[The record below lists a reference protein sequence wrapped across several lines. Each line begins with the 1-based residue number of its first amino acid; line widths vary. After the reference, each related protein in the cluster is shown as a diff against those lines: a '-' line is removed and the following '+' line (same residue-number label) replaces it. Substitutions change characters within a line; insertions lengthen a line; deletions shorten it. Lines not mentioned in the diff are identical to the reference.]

1 MRHQTITIA
10 GAMVLSVVASGI
22 AFAAPDNAA
31 PAAAPECL
39 SSPKSTAPAGS
50 HWFYRTDRANKRKCW
65 YLADASTKTVK
76 TAAAKPSHPAPAKPV
91 AAEKDA
97 SPSFGNARAEM
108 ETANA
113 APDDE
118 KLQDSVWPAMPDKA
132 ATDVSQADTQIVGTQ
147 NSATLPLQTA
157 QSAAPQDASSQ
168 QQPSAD
174 TNLSSTNPSSPQPA
188 ASPAP
193 EFKPTLSDTSATPA
207 AAAQPAVTQPA
218 ATTAPAQATA
228 AAPAD
233 SSNSLM
239 PTLFAA
245 LACALGL
252 AAILGSIAMK
262 IFDRRRAVR
271 VPVDGRIRRREIWSG
286 IATEAM
292 PQRYP
297 AAMPKPM
304 DLDEAASSAPLEH
317 DDPDQEIEQLLAK
330 ASNKASRPRAA

>member
-31 PAAAPECL
+31 PPAAPECL

-76 TAAAKPSHPAPAKPV
+76 TAAAKPSHPAPAKPA

-118 KLQDSVWPAMPDKA
+118 KLQDSVWPAIPDKA
-132 ATDVSQADTQIVGTQ
+132 TVDVPQANAQNADAQQ
-147 NSATLPLQTA
+147 NSADAPRQTA
-157 QSAAPQDASSQ
+157 QSAVPQDAPLQ
-168 QQPSAD
+168 QQSID
-174 TNLSSTNPSSPQPA
+174 TTVSSPQPA
-188 ASPAP
+188 PAP
-193 EFKPTLSDTSATPA
+193 TPQLKPALSDTSATPS
-207 AAAQPAVTQPA
+207 AAAQPAPAQPA
-218 ATTAPAQATA
+218 AAQATA
-228 AAPAD
+228 AVPASD
-233 SSNSLM
+233 SSTSLM

-271 VPVDGRIRRREIWSG
+271 IPVDARIRRRDIWSG
-286 IATEAM
+286 IATEPM
-292 PQRYP
+292 PQAYS
-297 AAMPKPM
+297 AMPKPK
-304 DLDEAASSAPLEH
+304 DLDVVASSDPQGL
-317 DDPDQEIEQLLAK
+317 DDPNREVEQLLAK
-330 ASNKASRPRAA
+330 ASRRRAA

>member
-31 PAAAPECL
+31 PAAASECL
-39 SSPKSTAPAGS
+39 ASPKHTAPAGS
-50 HWFYRTDRANKRKCW
+50 HWFYRTDRVNKRKCW

-76 TAAAKPSHPAPAKPV
+76 TAAAKPSHTTPAKPA
-91 AAEKDA
+91 AAETP
-97 SPSFGNARAEM
+97 SPAVGNARAEM

-132 ATDVSQADTQIVGTQ
+132 AADVSQADTQNADTKQ
-147 NSATLPLQTA
+147 NGATAPLQTA
-157 QSAAPQDASSQ
+157 QSAMPQDVTPQ

-174 TNLSSTNPSSPQPA
+174 TNLSSTNLSSPQPA

-193 EFKPTLSDTSATPA
+193 EFKPTLSDAPAAPA
-207 AAAQPAVTQPA
+207 AAAQPAPSQAA

-228 AAPAD
+228 AVPAD
-233 SSNSLM
+233 SSTSLM

-271 VPVDGRIRRREIWSG
+271 IPVDGRIRRRDIWSG
-286 IATEAM
+286 VATEPM
-292 PQRYP
+292 PQAYP
-297 AAMPKPM
+297 AMPKPM
-304 DLDEAASSAPLEH
+304 DLDDVASSAPQGL

-330 ASNKASRPRAA
+330 ASNKASRRRAA